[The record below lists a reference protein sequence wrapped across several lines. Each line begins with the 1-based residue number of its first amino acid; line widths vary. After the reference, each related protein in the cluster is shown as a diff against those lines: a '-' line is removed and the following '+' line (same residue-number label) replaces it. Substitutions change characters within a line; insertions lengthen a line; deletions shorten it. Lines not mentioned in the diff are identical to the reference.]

1 LKGIYMQLTSIV
13 ERPNPIQQEDTDMS
27 EAKVRARANKKAI
40 ISLVTMPNPKRNN
53 TLARKRYDLYVV
65 GMTVAEYIAAGGRSG
80 DVNNDVAE
88 GYIALTLP

>member
-1 LKGIYMQLTSIV
+1 MQLTPIV

-27 EAKVRARANKKAI
+27 EAKLRARANKKAI

-53 TLARKRYDLYVV
+53 TLARERYELYRV

-80 DVNNDVAE
+80 DVNHDIAE
-88 GYIALTLP
+88 GYIAVTMP